1 MQIKK
6 SIRRLRDPRL
16 ESRLLQR
23 NLTISL
29 EMCDISL
36 LKLGKVEKLLFNRY
50 RVFVG
55 NDEKVLSKESG
66 DGYTTL

>member
-1 MQIKK
+1 
-6 SIRRLRDPRL
+6 
-16 ESRLLQR
+16 
-23 NLTISL
+23 
-29 EMCDISL
+29 MCDISL

-66 DGYTTL
+66 DGYTTLWMYLMPVNYTIANA